1 MSILEYRIRAQSGA
15 YKLEMLAKV
24 IWEWCWHRE
33 VKHELGTPGEAIAE
47 RDLGIRMY
55 HKLPVRQ
62 QWELCVAEMPNPK
75 PQPSLWDALPG
86 AWQVCN
92 LISLF
97 SSVMRKPG

>member
-1 MSILEYRIRAQSGA
+1 M
-15 YKLEMLAKV
+15 
-24 IWEWCWHRE
+24 
-33 VKHELGTPGEAIAE
+33 ELGTPGEAIAE
-47 RDLGIRMY
+47 WELGIRMY

-62 QWELCVAEMPNPK
+62 QQELYVAGKPNPE

-97 SSVMRKPG
+97 SSVMRKSG